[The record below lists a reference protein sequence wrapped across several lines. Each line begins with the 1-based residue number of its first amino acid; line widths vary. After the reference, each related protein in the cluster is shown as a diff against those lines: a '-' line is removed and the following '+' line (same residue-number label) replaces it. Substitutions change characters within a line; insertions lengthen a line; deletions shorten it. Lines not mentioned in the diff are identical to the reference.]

1 MNKAFQTVLFDFD
14 YTLAD
19 SSRPVSECINF
30 ALDGLGLPTV
40 TYDRACTTIGL
51 SLGDTLA
58 QLAGEEHG
66 HLSDEFLKLFLEMA
80 DRVMVEKTALF
91 EAVPE
96 TMLKLKD
103 QGQAI
108 GIVSTKYRYRIESIL
123 ERHDC
128 QGLFDVIIGGEDVVE
143 HKPDPR
149 GLLAALERLNSN
161 GSECI
166 YVGDSLVDAETA
178 ERADVEFVATL
189 SGVTTEADFNGYP
202 ALGIIKHV
210 SELPGLLDCLRLA
223 NGIHNIDNRRNHGYS
238 GLKAER
244 IKRPFR

>member
-51 SLGDTLA
+51 SLGDALV
-58 QLAGEEHG
+58 QLAGEKHSPLG
-66 HLSDEFLKLFLEMA
+66 DEFLKLFLEMA
-80 DRVMVEKTALF
+80 DRVMVEKTVLF

-96 TMLKLKD
+96 TMVKLKD

-108 GIVSTKYRYRIESIL
+108 GIVSTKYRHRIESIL
-123 ERHDC
+123 KQHDC
-128 QGLFDVIIGGEDVVE
+128 QGLFDVIIGGEDVKE
-143 HKPDPR
+143 QKPDPR
-149 GLLAALERLNSN
+149 GLLAALEQLKSN

-178 ERADVEFVATL
+178 ERADVDFVATL
-189 SGVTTEADFNGYP
+189 TGVTVAADFNGHP

-210 SELPGLLDCLRLA
+210 SELPDLLNCLQLGNGLR
-223 NGIHNIDNRRNHGYS
+223 NIDFRRN
-238 GLKAER
+238 K
-244 IKRPFR
+244 K

>member
-1 MNKAFQTVLFDFD
+1 MNRDFQTVLFDFD

-19 SSRPVSECINF
+19 SSRPVTECVNF

-51 SLGDTLA
+51 SLGDTLV
-58 QLAGEEHG
+58 QLAGEKHS

-80 DRVMVEKTALF
+80 DRVMVENTVLF

-96 TMLKLKD
+96 TMLKLKG
-103 QGQAI
+103 QGRAI

-123 ERHDC
+123 ARYDC
-128 QGLFDVIIGGEDVVE
+128 QDLFDVIIGGEDVVE

-149 GLLAALERLNSN
+149 GLLAALEQLKSN
-161 GSECI
+161 GSECV

-178 ERADVEFVATL
+178 VRADVDFVATL
-189 SGVTTEADFNGYP
+189 SGVTAEADFNGYP
-202 ALGIIKHV
+202 ALSVIKHV
-210 SELPGLLDCLRLA
+210 SELPGLLNCLKLA
-223 NGIHNIDNRRNHGYS
+223 NGLHDIDNRKNHGYS
-238 GLKAER
+238 GLKSER
-244 IKRPFR
+244 LKKSFR

>member
-1 MNKAFQTVLFDFD
+1 MNQNINTVIFDFD

-30 ALDGLGLPTV
+30 ALDGLGLPAASYEKV
-40 TYDRACTTIGL
+40 CRTIGL
-51 SLGDTLA
+51 SLGDALA
-58 QLAGEEHG
+58 QLAGEKHR

-80 DRVMVEKTALF
+80 DRVMVEKTVPF

-96 TMLKLKD
+96 TMLELKD
-103 QGQAI
+103 QGRVI

-123 ERHDC
+123 MRHDC
-128 QGLFDVIIGGEDVVE
+128 QDLFDVIIGGEDVAE

-149 GLLAALERLNSN
+149 GLLTALKRLKSS
-161 GSECI
+161 GPECI

-178 ERADVEFVATL
+178 ERADVDFVATL
-189 SGVTTEADFNGYP
+189 TGVTTKADFNGYR
-202 ALGIIKHV
+202 ALGIINHV
-210 SELPGLLDCLRLA
+210 SELPGLLNCLRLA
-223 NGIHNIDNRRNHGYS
+223 NGLHNIDNGRSYGYS

-244 IKRPFR
+244 IKRSFR